1 MNNPILVAC
10 ILFES
15 NFHWNSNIEERVKL
29 HNKVII
35 KRSGFIFTSNNKN
48 KENNDEN
55 EEEEDLEGYCSGE
68 ECSYSSHILKIFI
81 DKELFS
87 SKSISIDFDDILL
100 NEDLSKNQEI
110 TNFIVKLLPKPRVK
124 KGGSGYCNI
133 SSKSSEFLMHNHEYR
148 YTLIKL
154 EKLTEYPPLPCY
166 C

>member
-29 HNKVII
+29 HNKTII
-35 KRSGFIFTSNNKN
+35 KRSGFILTSNNKY

-68 ECSYSSHILKIFI
+68 ECSYSSNILKIFI

-100 NEDLSKNQEI
+100 NEDLS
-110 TNFIVKLLPKPRVK
+110 
-124 KGGSGYCNI
+124 
-133 SSKSSEFLMHNHEYR
+133 
-148 YTLIKL
+148 
-154 EKLTEYPPLPCY
+154 
-166 C
+166 